1 MYSLAAFRAVQGMGA
16 GGLMSLALTILGDI
30 VPPRQRARYQGYF
43 LAVFGTSSVI
53 GPVIGGLLSG
63 VDSIAGI
70 SGWRWIFLVNVPIG
84 LVALIVVMRVLNIPH
99 VKRPRRIDWPGA
111 IALSMGLVPLLI
123 VAEQGREWGWD
134 STSAFVCYVIGA
146 VGIVLFIL
154 AERAYGDDAL
164 LPLRLFRTRI
174 FSLGAIVN
182 LLIGMAMFG
191 GIALLPQ
198 FLQIVHGATPIESGF
213 LMLPLVGGIMVSSI
227 VSGQLT
233 SRTGHYKIFPVI
245 GTAFITI
252 ALVLMS
258 LIVTADIPI
267 WQLDLMMALL
277 GLGLGQCM
285 QTLVLAVQNAV
296 PARDMGVATSSTTF
310 FRQMGGTLGTAIFL
324 SIVFST
330 VGDRIGEQIRSARE
344 QRVRRRA
351 DRPGRGREPGQPAGA
366 PGVCRAAA
374 ATSLTRAC
382 SPTRRSCS
390 RSTPGWPRRS

>member
-1 MYSLAAFRAVQGMGA
+1 ML
-16 GGLMSLALTILGDI
+16 
-30 VPPRQRARYQGYF
+30 
-43 LAVFGTSSVI
+43 
-53 GPVIGGLLSG
+53 
-63 VDSIAGI
+63 
-70 SGWRWIFLVNVPIG
+70 
-84 LVALIVVMRVLNIPH
+84 
-99 VKRPRRIDWPGA
+99 
-111 IALSMGLVPLLI
+111 
-123 VAEQGREWGWD
+123 
-134 STSAFVCYVIGA
+134 FV
-146 VGIVLFIL
+146 L

-252 ALVLMS
+252 ALVLMY
-258 LIVTADIPI
+258 LFVTADIPI

-330 VGDRIGEQIRSARE
+330 VGDRIAEQIRSAVGNG
-344 QRVRRRA
+344 VRRRA

-366 PGVCRAAA
+366 PGSAEWRRQPR
-374 ATSLTRAC
+374 SRAC
-382 SPTRRSCS
+382 
-390 RSTPGWPRRS
+390 